1 LRHCEERSDEAIPS
15 LAGDCFASLA
25 MTLFQGFAL
34 RTSLSSKGPAA
45 CWMSGLL
52 CYTVDMPE
60 LPDLEVIKEFL
71 QDHIVGQE
79 IAEVEVVRPIVARNL
94 ADGDFAP
101 RLTGQRIEQVHRQG
115 KFLILA
121 LDSGDYLV
129 INPMLAG
136 RLHYAPRRERRL
148 RKTFVVLHLA
158 DGMDLRYTDAKT
170 MGKVYLTDDLAKVPG
185 FAELGPEALDPSLTL
200 ELFRKRLRKYRG
212 EIKGILTTQS
222 FVAGIGNAY
231 ADEICWRAGVYPFR
245 KRPRLSEE
253 EVARLYEA
261 MHEVLN
267 EAIAILRERV
277 GADIHAEIRDF
288 LQVHGRGGQSCPRC
302 GTAISEIK
310 ARQRLTNFCRQCQP
324 GSLIRHS

>member
-1 LRHCEERSDEAIPS
+1 LSTAIARIHLRYECQGYAITNPYF
-15 LAGDCFASLA
+15 D
-25 MTLFQGFAL
+25 TLVAL
-34 RTSLSSKGPAA
+34 PIGISV
-45 CWMSGLL
+45 LL
-52 CYTVDMPE
+52 CYTLAMPE

-79 IAEVEVVRPIVARNL
+79 ITEVEVLRPIVVRNL
-94 ADGDFAP
+94 AGGDFAP
-101 RLTGQRIEQVHRQG
+101 RLTGRRIKQVNRRG

-121 LDSGDYLV
+121 LDSGNCLA

-148 RKTFVVLHLA
+148 RKTFVILHLA
-158 DGMDLRYTDAKT
+158 NGMGLRYTDAKS

-185 FAELGPEALDPSLTL
+185 FADLGPEALDPDLTL
-200 ELFRKRLRKYRG
+200 DVFRERLRKYRG
-212 EIKGILTTQS
+212 EIKGILTRQS

-245 KRPRLSEE
+245 KRPKLSGE
-253 EVARLYEA
+253 EVGRLYEA

-267 EAIAILRERV
+267 EAIVTLRERV
-277 GADIHAEIRDF
+277 GADIHVEIRDF
-288 LQVHGRGGQSCPRC
+288 LKVHGRGGQPCLRC
-302 GTAISEIK
+302 GTTISEIK

-324 GSLIRHS
+324 GSLIGGSL